1 MTESR
6 VTVLESPYSKM
17 DGNRF
22 LSNGDERKVHLELDF
37 FFLLKCVLLLTNGEV
52 CMRVG
57 SWFVFWFSVVL
68 RIVCL
73 LIDGKW
79 WHV

>member
-1 MTESR
+1 MTESS
-6 VTVLESPYSKM
+6 VTVLESPYSKT

-22 LSNGDERKVHLELDF
+22 LGNVDERKVHLALAS
-37 FFLLKCVLLLTNGEV
+37 FFLTCSNGEV

-68 RIVCL
+68 RTVC